1 MVEYLS
7 CSLEANLSEESMAMK
22 LYRKINT
29 KLQSL
34 HRQNEFPNT
43 KLRRLL

>member
-34 HRQNEFPNT
+34 HRQKEFLNP